1 MNIRDAK
8 EQIKNAIVAY
18 FTRDEYGEYK
28 IATEDQRPVFLMG
41 PPGIGKTAIMQQ
53 IASELGV
60 GLVSYSMTHHT
71 RQSALGLPFI
81 TKKNYGG
88 KEYSVSEYTM
98 SEIIASVYDMMEETG
113 VKEGILFLDEIN
125 CVSETLAPAML
136 QFLQYK
142 IFGRHRV
149 PDGWI
154 VVTAGNPPEYNN
166 SVREFDTV
174 TWDRLKR
181 IDIEPDYNIWKEY
194 ALDRGVHPSISTYLD
209 IRTGDFYRVETTV
222 EGKSIVT
229 ARAWLNLSD
238 MIRLY
243 EQNGISVD
251 EKMVGQYLQDKKVSK
266 SFANYYDLFNKYRS
280 DYRVDDILSGKAGE
294 DVKERAAGA
303 KYDERLSLLGLLLDR
318 TGGDLRQN
326 YYDEQILIGE
336 REIFSSIKSKLEDP
350 AVSAAQLLDEV
361 ISLKHNEL
369 DTGKRANS
377 LSDDRRRILH
387 GTINDLDSVMK
398 ALAQAGDP
406 SGSEAFEVIRKWF
419 NTRRADYKD
428 HVKGIDSELEN
439 MFTFAEDA
447 FRDGHEMLIIVTEL
461 TKGFYSAHYISRH
474 GCGKYFEH
482 NMTEIQKRLFELQ
495 DEKYRDFQVKLIPT
509 VDPAT
514 VIGVRT
520 PELRKLAKELSK
532 RDDIDAFL
540 ETLPHNH
547 FDENQLHAFI
557 LSGMKDFTKCMTG
570 VCGFLPFIDNWAT
583 CDQLSP
589 KVFGKNKAELL
600 AYINEWLQSDE
611 TYTIRFAA
619 GMLMEHF
626 LDDDFDIKYPEMVA
640 AIESDEYYVNM
651 MRAWYFAT
659 ALAKQYDRVIS
670 FIEEKR
676 LDKWTHNKTIQK
688 SVESYRI
695 APEQK
700 AYLKSLKIK

>member
-1 MNIRDAK
+1 
-8 EQIKNAIVAY
+8 
-18 FTRDEYGEYK
+18 
-28 IATEDQRPVFLMG
+28 
-41 PPGIGKTAIMQQ
+41 
-53 IASELGV
+53 
-60 GLVSYSMTHHT
+60 
-71 RQSALGLPFI
+71 
-81 TKKNYGG
+81 
-88 KEYSVSEYTM
+88 
-98 SEIIASVYDMMEETG
+98 
-113 VKEGILFLDEIN
+113 
-125 CVSETLAPAML
+125 ML

-350 AVSAAQLLDEV
+350 AVSAPQLLDEV

-439 MFTFAEDA
+439 MFTFTEDA

-461 TKGFYSAHYISRH
+461 TKSFYSAHYISRH
-474 GCGKYFEH
+474 GCSKYFEH
-482 NMTEIQKRLFELQ
+482 N
-495 DEKYRDFQVKLIPT
+495 
-509 VDPAT
+509 
-514 VIGVRT
+514 
-520 PELRKLAKELSK
+520 KELLFYE
-532 RDDIDAFL
+532 RQNAILREIEDI
-540 ETLPHNH
+540 
-547 FDENQLHAFI
+547 
-557 LSGMKDFTKCMTG
+557 
-570 VCGFLPFIDNWAT
+570 
-583 CDQLSP
+583 
-589 KVFGKNKAELL
+589 EL
-600 AYINEWLQSDE
+600 
-611 TYTIRFAA
+611 
-619 GMLMEHF
+619 
-626 LDDDFDIKYPEMVA
+626 
-640 AIESDEYYVNM
+640 
-651 MRAWYFAT
+651 
-659 ALAKQYDRVIS
+659 
-670 FIEEKR
+670 
-676 LDKWTHNKTIQK
+676 
-688 SVESYRI
+688 
-695 APEQK
+695 
-700 AYLKSLKIK
+700 